1 MRSGEV
7 LINAEIGEVE
17 FRQKPHVRFG
27 DKSGASGLG
36 MAKTLYSLIAC
47 GLRI

>member
-17 FRQKPHVRFG
+17 FRQKPHVWFG
-27 DKSGASGLG
+27 DITGQS
-36 MAKTLYSLIAC
+36 
-47 GLRI
+47 